1 LASQSHPNHHVERI
15 EDALRKGNQNQ
26 TTTWADCIAWYE
38 DLAQRYPR
46 VLRFSQIGT
55 SDAGVPI
62 HAGVVSS
69 DGVFDRARSRRGP
82 PGLLQ
87 Q

>member
-1 LASQSHPNHHVERI
+1 MSNELKTPFE
-15 EDALRKGNQNQ
+15 KGNQNQ

-38 DLAQRYPR
+38 ELAKRYPR

-62 HAGVVSS
+62 HAGVVTA
-69 DGVFDRARSRRGP
+69 DGVFDSF
-82 PGLLQ
+82 
-87 Q
+87 